1 MVILR
6 VLYLLLLHFCI
17 CNNDYDED
25 YLISYG
31 NLTNENGTAIELY
44 DTKSNFVKVK
54 SWFKYRK
61 T

>member
-54 SWFKYRK
+54 S
-61 T
+61 